1 MSLRGLSFVYEQFGP
16 QKTDVAFPLRSLPTA
31 ESVRV
36 PVGPA
41 ASIPPP
47 NTIRTSTARPK
58 PTNAVIPVARM
69 ADEQIMAGE
78 VVLVAK
84 NKNRMATVA
93 TLRTVNQMLDRPIAG
108 APAINTTPARF
119 ADGRVDP
126 TPVRVE
132 GVPDEVAR
140 WTPDGICVNAELNA
154 DELSGD
160 ALGMFGSRGAERL
173 VNVAVAGGPTP
184 LLKSVK
190 EKTGAMVY
198 VLLLCETHAR
208 FVPVTGSTKPDG
220 SAGLPEL
227 VDWLASLPP
236 VPTQI
241 LCKGVQRMLWDAARA
256 AGFPGT
262 LTQLLQTNIG
272 RLSTFHFVARGQQW
286 EYDGGHVTYRF
297 AVHTRAEMDEGD
309 GVPRP
314 TTDPLICRV
323 VRAWPLGR
331 ITDSNFQLHGK
342 PASTVAVCV
351 GAPLF
356 RHDAFERNLGDP
368 ERGLRVRVDAV
379 QNVIDRLL
387 S

>member
-16 QKTDVAFPLRSLPTA
+16 QKTDVGFPLRSLPTA

-93 TLRTVNQMLDRPIAG
+93 TLQTVNKMLDKPI
-108 APAINTTPARF
+108 PAAAMINTTPARL

-140 WTPDGICVNAELNA
+140 WTPDGVCVNAELNA

-160 ALGMFGSRGAERL
+160 ALGMLGSRGAERL

-198 VLLLCETHAR
+198 VLLLREVHAR

-220 SAGLPEL
+220 SDSLPEL
-227 VDWLASLPP
+227 VAWLASLPP
-236 VPTQI
+236 VPTQT
-241 LCKGVQRMLWDAARA
+241 LCKGVQIMLWDAARA
-256 AGFPGT
+256 AGFLGT
-262 LTQLLQTNIG
+262 LAQLLQTNTG
-272 RLSTFHFVARGQQW
+272 ALNNLHFVARGQQW
-286 EYDGGHVTYRF
+286 EYDGGHVSYRF
-297 AVHTRAEMDEGD
+297 AVHTRAEIEQGD
-309 GVPRP
+309 GLPGP
-314 TTDPLICRV
+314 LTDPAICRV

-331 ITDSNFQLHGK
+331 ITDSNFVLHGK
-342 PASTVAVCV
+342 PASTIAVCV

-356 RHDAFERNLGDP
+356 RHESFERNLGDP
-368 ERGLRVRVDAV
+368 ERGLRVTVPEV
-379 QNVIDRLL
+379 NNVIDRLL